1 MAFAWRWAN
10 LGVCLVVLG
19 DRANETINPWMF
31 ISQTTPKQGEHIL
44 KRKQLI
50 EWKKRVEW
58 DQLKVERK
66 CLEEVQQP
74 LLVWLAYDKLLKLIG
89 IFTWG
94 VDIWNSASSQI

>member
-1 MAFAWRWAN
+1 M
-10 LGVCLVVLG
+10 
-19 DRANETINPWMF
+19 
-31 ISQTTPKQGEHIL
+31 